1 MKSVTKKQFLNQ
13 CIVEAFRT
21 VEAQPVANINQEH
34 KGLDVKII
42 LQAEETSLAG
52 MSIEVFDNNLCFE
65 GSVEE
70 FWDMTNYSK
79 DETMNR
85 LSLVASGLEKRIWA
99 AYTKYRCLSQFLG
112 ILRDRYVEYRG
123 LVELDFG
130 IEAEP
135 LDGTY
140 KLYLC
145 LEAGSCKP
153 DDMEELM
160 ENVIED
166 WNDCCSKGL
175 ELRFRNTT
183 DEDDVYNYTYEVFVG

>member
-1 MKSVTKKQFLNQ
+1 MKSVTKKQFVNQ

-21 VEAQPVANINQEH
+21 VETQPVANINQEH

-42 LQAEETSLAG
+42 LQAEETTLAG
-52 MSIEVFDNNLCFE
+52 VSIELSDINLCFE

-70 FWDMTNYSK
+70 FWDMNEYSK
-79 DETMNR
+79 DVTLDR
-85 LSLVASGLEKRIWA
+85 LHSVASGLEKRIWA
-99 AYTKYRCLSQFLG
+99 EYTKYRCLSQFLD
-112 ILRDRYVEYRG
+112 ILRDRYVEYEG

-145 LEAGSCKP
+145 LEAGACEP

-160 ENVIED
+160 GSVVED

-175 ELRFRNTT
+175 ELRFKNTT